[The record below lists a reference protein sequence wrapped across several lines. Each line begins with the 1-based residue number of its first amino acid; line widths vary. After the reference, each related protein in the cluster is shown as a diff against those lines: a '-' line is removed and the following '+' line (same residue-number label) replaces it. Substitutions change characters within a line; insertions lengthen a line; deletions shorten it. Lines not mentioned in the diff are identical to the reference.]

1 MINLA
6 DYNDF
11 FLFLGGL
18 LITGGLIYFFL
29 RHSLQNIFVSEEAI
43 SRLKATSQV
52 STSKISFPE
61 ISKCINPRSP
71 SISMM
76 FLIIIIVGFLFNQFL
91 LWRMDSPGSIRNL
104 LPISISITKKA
115 ASKLKL
121 APFDIALAKERMDKN
136 NDGICDVCGMP
147 IDQCINTGQID
158 CNMGGSKD
166 AIGILGSQHIHADFK
181 VYINGEAL
189 DFAKPE
195 YYMKS
200 SVLHVDN
207 NQNKEDSSGVM
218 HMHAKNVPLWLF
230 FRSLG
235 MKLEKS
241 SLTLVDGKIL
251 KNENGNTLKFY
262 LNGHKVDELENYVFQ
277 PSDKLLINYG
287 PENDPNIQRQIS
299 SITNFAKDH

>member
-1 MINLA
+1 MINLT

-11 FLFLGGL
+11 FLFAGGL
-18 LITGGLIYFFL
+18 LIFGGIIYFLF

-43 SRLKATSQV
+43 SRLKV
-52 STSKISFPE
+52 SNQASNGRISFPR
-61 ISKCINPRSP
+61 ISRGIKPQSP

-76 FLIIIIVGFLFNQFL
+76 LLVIIIGGFLFNQFL
-91 LWRMDSPGSIRNL
+91 LWKMDSPGSISNL

-115 ASKLKL
+115 VSKLKL
-121 APFDIALAKERMDKN
+121 TPFDVALAKERMDKN

-200 SVLHVDN
+200 AVLHVDN
-207 NQNKEDSSGVM
+207 NQKKEDSSGVM
-218 HMHAKNVPLWLF
+218 HMHAKKVPLWLF
-230 FRSLG
+230 FQSLG
-235 MKLEKS
+235 MKLEKT
-241 SLTLVDGKIL
+241 SLTLADGRIL

-262 LNGHKVDELENYVFQ
+262 LNGHKVDELGNYVFQ
-277 PSDKLLINYG
+277 PLDKLLISYG